1 MTKVL
6 KKSASINYQKCQ
18 LASVSEPAPFWSALT
33 TGSGSGSDSRSG
45 FGSWCKSSVSFGK
58 QALSTTVCSYFFQP
72 GIVKWRKGNKI
83 DLKKEFCLKFSKSY
97 ILCRAE
103 HVMCTV
109 EGCMYVLYIRV
120 DWYINFCDF
129 YKFNSEK
136 SSCFYFQNITGTLKW
151 ILFLFNL
158 QIQFTSTAK
167 KKIQNI
173 TFKIFVKSPKMGKT
187 IFYYC
192 FLYCTM
198 YIRVDRFSF
207 FCEF

>member
-1 MTKVL
+1 MK
-6 KKSASINYQKCQ
+6 
-18 LASVSEPAPFWSALT
+18 
-33 TGSGSGSDSRSG
+33 R
-45 FGSWCKSSVSFGK
+45 K
-58 QALSTTVCSYFFQP
+58 QNTV
-72 GIVKWRKGNKI
+72 
-83 DLKKEFCLKFSKSY
+83 DLKNEFCLKFGKSY
-97 ILCRAE
+97 YCAGLNSE

-198 YIRVDRFSF
+198 YICIFVFGGHEIEDNQNYDWPGQTNIKYVWLYFHF
-207 FCEF
+207 QHLKNFKKTFPLAQAK